1 LSKSCIFFGGTVLTM
16 DSRGRTIKNGAV
28 YVEDGVI
35 SAVGESEQIRRNYK
49 ADVVIPS
56 EDHVIMPGLVDC
68 HVHTTHALIRGLC
81 LYSNV
86 EDCLTKVIW
95 PAKSFMEGDDAVASA
110 ELSIIEML
118 KTGTTTFLE
127 AGLHT
132 RFRPDKIAESMQR
145 LGIRGVLSKS
155 VMDSPTEQ
163 TSAGPLNPAMVE
175 DPERCLEEAITLKKI
190 WSRRGS
196 RIGIW
201 LAPRAAG
208 YVSPN
213 LFRRISQVAHE
224 NGMGITLHLRE
235 SAKEI
240 GYIKENYGMLPV
252 MFAKKVGILGHRTLF
267 AHMVEPEE
275 EEIKM
280 LASAGSAV
288 AHCATSNAQLAS
300 GYCPV
305 PKLLKAGVRIGL
317 GCDGVS
323 HNFTYDMFSEM
334 RFASFIHKVNS
345 LDPTSMPA
353 STILDLAT
361 NGGARSIGL
370 ERLIGSIEVGKAADI
385 ITVSLNKPH
394 STPVPDPASSLVYSC
409 TGADVDNVM
418 VEGNLVVQNGKI
430 MTCDPLKIVKRALAS
445 SEKVVER
452 AGLNMRLIK

>member
-1 LSKSCIFFGGTVLTM
+1 
-16 DSRGRTIKNGAV
+16 
-28 YVEDGVI
+28 
-35 SAVGESEQIRRNYK
+35 
-49 ADVVIPS
+49 
-56 EDHVIMPGLVDC
+56 
-68 HVHTTHALIRGLC
+68 
-81 LYSNV
+81 
-86 EDCLTKVIW
+86 
-95 PAKSFMEGDDAVASA
+95 
-110 ELSIIEML
+110 
-118 KTGTTTFLE
+118 
-127 AGLHT
+127 
-132 RFRPDKIAESMQR
+132 
-145 LGIRGVLSKS
+145 
-155 VMDSPTEQ
+155 
-163 TSAGPLNPAMVE
+163 
-175 DPERCLEEAITLKKI
+175 
-190 WSRRGS
+190 
-196 RIGIW
+196 
-201 LAPRAAG
+201 
-208 YVSPN
+208 
-213 LFRRISQVAHE
+213 
-224 NGMGITLHLRE
+224 
-235 SAKEI
+235 
-240 GYIKENYGMLPV
+240 
-252 MFAKKVGILGHRTLF
+252 
-267 AHMVEPEE
+267 
-275 EEIKM
+275 
-280 LASAGSAV
+280 V